1 MKNIY
6 PSLKRLFISL
16 VLAIALIFAGLGLMS
31 LPRDADAA
39 TNTLYTER
47 PAYYIADSVPLF
59 TEEYLEEMCYG
70 SLLTYELKY
79 GESLTAIASEI
90 YSGDCYIDSGSVVVL
105 EINNPASPDKIK
117 ELIYFLNSNGCDV
130 VFISIFDYTDIFDEN
145 DEYCPDTFYWNTRVL
160 NFIKNVAAN
169 ILDKYIPS
177 GLLCNSA
184 IFIDSSLLSSSFL
197 DVTISNETYYQFF
210 GAREFYEY
218 CPLVR
223 LLAESLCAK
232 YDGTG
237 YDDYYSIAEVF
248 NENDIKMY
256 VYNSFSGYYTGVF
269 SDNEEAMLTYEEI
282 FEENIFDYVFDIGIW
297 QFEPEFWDMAVYADS
312 LFDENCIIYAYE
324 RDPIASSDNG
334 IIDYT
339 DSDLREMYESGS
351 SSAEAEAEALNA
363 LLTKILEMIL
373 A

>member
-31 LPRDADAA
+31 LPRGADAA

-59 TEEYLEEMCYG
+59 TEEYLEEIGYG

-117 ELIYFLNSNGCDV
+117 ELIYFLKSNGCIV
-130 VFISIFDYTDIFDEN
+130 VFISIFDYTDIFEDEN
-145 DEYCPDTFYWNTRVL
+145 DEYCPYIFYWNTRVL
-160 NFIKNVAAN
+160 NFIDNVVKN
-169 ILDKYIPS
+169 ILETTNADNDDNDEKV
-177 GLLCNSA
+177 LLNSA
-184 IFIDSSLLSSSFL
+184 IFIDSSLLSSSFI
-197 DVTISNETYYQFF
+197 DVTIMDDTYYQFF
-210 GAREFYEY
+210 NNQEFLQY

-223 LLAESLCAK
+223 LFIERLC
-232 YDGTG
+232 DEM
-237 YDDYYSIAEVF
+237 DLPL
-248 NENDIKMY
+248 N
-256 VYNSFSGYYTGVF
+256 YNY
-269 SDNEEAMLTYEEI
+269 LT
-282 FEENIFDYVFDIGIW
+282 N
-297 QFEPEFWDMAVYADS
+297 
-312 LFDENCIIYAYE
+312 LFDENNVKVYVYNNCNGLFTDIFSYEEPTTLNWDEIFETNAFEYIFTFGLWRFEPEVINMASFADTHFGSECVIYAYE
-324 RDPIASSDNG
+324 RDPLANSPNG

-339 DSDLREMYESGS
+339 DSELREMYTPLDE
-351 SSAEAEAEALNA
+351 EALNT
-363 LLTKILEMIL
+363 LLQSIIDLIY
-373 A
+373 